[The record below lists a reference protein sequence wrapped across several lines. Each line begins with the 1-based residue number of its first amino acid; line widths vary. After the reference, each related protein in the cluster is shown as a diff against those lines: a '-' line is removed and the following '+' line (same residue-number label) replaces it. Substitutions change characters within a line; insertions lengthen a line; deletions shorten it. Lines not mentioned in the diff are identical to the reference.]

1 MTTFCGL
8 FHNFVEIDLVI
19 VVIES
24 HDICLTSV
32 CSHVHSLL
40 DVSGAEFSSH
50 VHHVGTTTSSNNGHD
65 LLGRKDI
72 LVCNEIFSIDDFL
85 GCSF

>member
-1 MTTFCGL
+1 M
-8 FHNFVEIDLVI
+8 NFKVHTYGEQTVVI
-19 VVIES
+19 VVTES

-50 VHHVGTTTSSNNGHD
+50 VHHIGTTTSSNHGHD
-65 LLGRKDI
+65 LLRRKDI
-72 LVCNEIFSIDDFL
+72 LVCNEISFIDDFW
-85 GCSF
+85 GCNF